1 MMMMMELVGKER
13 GDVGHGTGGGGI
25 KCIMGDVQVANKK
38 FTER

>member
-13 GDVGHGTGGGGI
+13 GDVGQGTGGGI